1 MRRSGKWHN
10 ASQSPTWYEPAG
22 CASSATLHERT
33 QQKFIVVLYRLQC
46 RNHHHSGSDLREAK
60 LDMATSG
67 RGRRPSEELRHPYHL
82 AEGGWPK
89 GMASRRGHSSICAGV
104 GYEERREST
113 ISFIWPCVSVLVY
126 KRQPHTAAANWTIKC
141 PWNDLETSLV
151 CVGFVQ
157 ELRWHGAGLPE
168 ASCAATRQRHVTWL
182 SWDKSALCRGDHCRT
197 HPRL

>member
-104 GYEERREST
+104 GYEERRERVLSPSYDLVFLSWFT
-113 ISFIWPCVSVLVY
+113 NDSHTLLQQIEPSSVLEMTL
-126 KRQPHTAAANWTIKC
+126 KRRW
-141 PWNDLETSLV
+141 
-151 CVGFVQ
+151 CV
-157 ELRWHGAGLPE
+157 
-168 ASCAATRQRHVTWL
+168 
-182 SWDKSALCRGDHCRT
+182 
-197 HPRL
+197 